1 VLHHALLAF
10 AADDSKNADN
20 SLPTEDPV
28 MNFLLSLTNL
38 HAALGRLLDKLQ
50 PLALLAAR
58 IYVTDVFWK
67 SGWLK
72 LTNWS
77 STLDLFRDEYHVP
90 LLPPDLA
97 AVVGTFGEL
106 FFPALLVV
114 GLFGRVAALG
124 TSAVNAMAVISYA
137 YVLLQDGY
145 EAAIGQHIL
154 WGTLLLGLTV
164 FGPGK
169 LSIDAWAERRITT
182 RAHGLR
188 GSGKA
193 PVPA

>member
-1 VLHHALLAF
+1 
-10 AADDSKNADN
+10 
-20 SLPTEDPV
+20 
-28 MNFLLSLTNL
+28 MQFLLKLTDL

-58 IYVTDVFWK
+58 LYVANVFWK

-72 LTNWS
+72 LTNWE

-90 LLPPDLA
+90 VLPPELA
-97 AVVGTFGEL
+97 AVTGTFGEL

-114 GLFGRVAALG
+114 GLFGRLGALG
-124 TSAVNAMAVISYA
+124 TFAVNAMAVISYSH
-137 YVLLQDGY
+137 VLFEEGF

-164 FGPGK
+164 FGPGRI
-169 LSIDAWAERRITT
+169 SVDAWLESRSAARCRP
-182 RAHGLR
+182 LQ
-188 GSGKA
+188 
-193 PVPA
+193 PALN